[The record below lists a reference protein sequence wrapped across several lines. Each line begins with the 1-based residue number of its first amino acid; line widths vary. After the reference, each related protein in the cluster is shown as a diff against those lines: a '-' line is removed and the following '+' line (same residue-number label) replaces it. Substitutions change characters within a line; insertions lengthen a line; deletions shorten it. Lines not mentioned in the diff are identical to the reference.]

1 MRLPGRRASER
12 VLPVSPPSVLLLG
25 RHGSKSISSAMLCTY
40 CGIRVGLSPENRV
53 NIVTTSSS
61 SQQDFQQT
69 RFSIGRNFSLTPRHR
84 CPSVCLAEF
93 SRLYFRR
100 IPSSQPR
107 PAPPPRHP
115 RPRPSSGGRRT
126 RATSQV
132 SFSRMITANRGR
144 NWSSRR
150 IPTSSRGQTDEHDW
164 TEREGG
170 DDEWLNPGTKG

>member
-1 MRLPGRRASER
+1 MRLPGRRASECM
-12 VLPVSPPSVLLLG
+12 LPVSPPS
-25 RHGSKSISSAMLCTY
+25 SSSDVMGPNRFPPRCYVRTY

-107 PAPPPRHP
+107 PAIPVH
-115 RPRPSSGGRRT
+115 RPAAAG

>member
-1 MRLPGRRASER
+1 MNLQSLASFSISPQFESKNGRLRTDGQAQNYLTTRKKGKLPKCDCPARPASER
-12 VLPVSPPSVLLLG
+12 VRATCISSVLLFG
-25 RHGSKSISSAMLCTY
+25 RHGSKSISTAMLCTY

-53 NIVTTSSS
+53 NIVTTSSSS

-107 PAPPPRHP
+107 PAIPVHRPAAVGGRERPPRCH
-115 RPRPSSGGRRT
+115 SVG
-126 RATSQV
+126 
-132 SFSRMITANRGR
+132 
-144 NWSSRR
+144 
-150 IPTSSRGQTDEHDW
+150 
-164 TEREGG
+164 
-170 DDEWLNPGTKG
+170 